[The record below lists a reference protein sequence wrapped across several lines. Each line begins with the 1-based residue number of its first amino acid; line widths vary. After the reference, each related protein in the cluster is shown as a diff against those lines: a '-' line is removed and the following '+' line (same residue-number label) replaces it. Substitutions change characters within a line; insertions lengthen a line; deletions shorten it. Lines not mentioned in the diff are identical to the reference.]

1 MDKADERA
9 DSNFK
14 WAIGQYGNNVDD
26 RDTDSIFHALR
37 RENSA

>member
-14 WAIGQYGNNVDD
+14 WAIGQYGNNEDD
-26 RDTDSIFHALR
+26 RDTDSIHALR